1 MRIWN
6 FGKMIVNNTEPSD
19 EKKAIADGRCKVC
32 AEEEDLI
39 KRHNDLGIRFRIE
52 CMCECHYL
60 KGQTSEDQKK
70 SLPQDWNWSSDSR
83 GKLWLKEDKPKRR
96 KRKQLE

>member
-6 FGKMIVNNTEPSD
+6 FGKMIINNTESGD

-39 KRHNDLGIRFRIE
+39 KRHNKLGIRFKIE
-52 CMCECHYL
+52 CMCECHYAS
-60 KGQTSEDQKK
+60 GQINEAQKK
-70 SLPQDWNWSSDSR
+70 SLPADWNWTSDSR
-83 GKLWLKEDKPKRR
+83 GKLWLKDKPKR
-96 KRKQLE
+96 KRKELE